1 MKTFKCSLPIDL
13 YLICQC
19 DAQNVQHSQNQ
30 HFLVWISLLSQF
42 IDISCLLICKKK
54 NKKKTYIAFTCVH
67 PLLSLFSFIIFI
79 LLLPFSM
86 NFKSNFGLNL
96 NTINLFHLN
105 CKISFGFLPVKEKS
119 LGLLELAS
127 KL

>member
-1 MKTFKCSLPIDL
+1 MRYSERATQPEPTFFSVDFSVVTI
-13 YLICQC
+13 YRY
-19 DAQNVQHSQNQ
+19 
-30 HFLVWISLLSQF
+30 FLFVNMQKI
-42 IDISCLLICKKK
+42 K
-54 NKKKTYIAFTCVH
+54 NKKTYIAFTCVN

-127 KL
+127 EM